1 MACHLLDDRS
11 GSVRMMIMS
20 ANALKQKHSL
30 LVYCGSGGFGL
41 LASAK
46 APMIKYPYR
55 RSQYRIITL
64 VNYIFSQIALFLKLF
79 CNPNIPRNA
88 IIWVNTLLPFGA
100 ALYGWLT
107 ARKVIYHVHE
117 ESLTPIT
124 LRRILCGIANLTA
137 TKLIYVSNTHLQR
150 FPISPSKSFVVYNAL
165 NDEFLRDALN
175 HVYVPRKEGIFIVLL
190 LASNRSYKGV
200 DKFVRL
206 AESMLSRRDIQF
218 QLVLNDGGRPVG
230 VESVPSNLNILP
242 PCDNPAVY
250 YRSADVVCNLT
261 NPRFCVETFGLTI
274 LESMAHGIPTIVP
287 SVGGPAELVSDGQE
301 GFHVNVEDVV
311 ELQQRV
317 LQLADDPG
325 LCTDMSRRAR
335 LRAQDFS
342 EARYNAQLNNSV
354 DELLKPN
361 CGAVL

>member
-1 MACHLLDDRS
+1 
-11 GSVRMMIMS
+11 MS

-79 CNPNIPRNA
+79 CNPKIPRNA

-150 FPISPSKSFVVYNAL
+150 LPINPSKSFVIYNAL

-190 LASNRSYKGV
+190 LASNRTYKGV

-206 AESMLSRRDIQF
+206 AESML
-218 QLVLNDGGRPVG
+218 
-230 VESVPSNLNILP
+230 
-242 PCDNPAVY
+242 
-250 YRSADVVCNLT
+250 
-261 NPRFCVETFGLTI
+261 
-274 LESMAHGIPTIVP
+274 
-287 SVGGPAELVSDGQE
+287 
-301 GFHVNVEDVV
+301 
-311 ELQQRV
+311 
-317 LQLADDPG
+317 
-325 LCTDMSRRAR
+325 
-335 LRAQDFS
+335 
-342 EARYNAQLNNSV
+342 
-354 DELLKPN
+354 
-361 CGAVL
+361 